1 MKGSI
6 VVIALSTISLRVL
19 WFHLTVLHGQ
29 SPPALV
35 SVVLVSVAIVVP
47 AWAIGHAVG
56 TPSEN
61 FTTIGRSKFRWIGW
75 MVALFLLG
83 DFLSLLVAIYY
94 LIRVRPQLR
103 KLLVSNSG
111 Q

>member
-1 MKGSI
+1 M
-6 VVIALSTISLRVL
+6 VIALSTISLRVL
-19 WFHLTVLHGQ
+19 WFHVTLLHGQ
-29 SPPALV
+29 SPPTLV

-56 TPSEN
+56 TPSAN

-103 KLLVSNSG
+103 RLLVSNSV